1 MAAIADVKARVLEML
16 TEGLG
21 IQVQLRPEN
30 EVLVELP
37 DSSTAVFIRFVA
49 KEFKAEE
56 IEDQVFVNVSA
67 PLLRGLT
74 LTPELYRWVATEG
87 TTYDVGCVQLYEV
100 DEDDGSQTGFLRFA
114 YTLLGDYLDE
124 DELGTALW
132 TVLFT
137 ADRLDDE
144 LQAQF
149 GGRRW
154 ADADPGD
161 EANL

>member
-1 MAAIADVKARVLEML
+1 MTSIADVKTRVLDML

-21 IQVQLRPEN
+21 LPVQLRPDN

-37 DSSTAVFIRFVA
+37 DASTAVFIRFIA
-49 KEFKAEE
+49 KEFEAEE
-56 IEDQVFVNVSA
+56 VEDQVFVHVSS

-87 TTYDVGCVQLYEV
+87 ATYDIGCVQLYEINN
-100 DEDDGSQTGFLRFA
+100 EDGSQSGFLRFA

-137 ADRLDDE
+137 ADNLDDE

-154 ADADPGD
+154 VDDDPEDKGS
-161 EANL
+161 L

>member
-1 MAAIADVKARVLEML
+1 MTAVADVKARVLEML

-21 IQVQLRPEN
+21 IEVQLRPEN

-37 DSSTAVFIRFVA
+37 ESSTAVFIRFVA
-49 KEFKAEE
+49 KEFKSEE

-67 PLLRGLT
+67 PLLRGLS

-100 DEDDGSQTGFLRFA
+100 DEDGGSQTGFLRFA

-154 ADADPGD
+154 VDEDPSD
-161 EANL
+161 EINL

>member
-1 MAAIADVKARVLEML
+1 MTAISDVKNRVLEML

-21 IQVQLRPEN
+21 LQVKLRPEN
-30 EVLVELP
+30 EVLVELS
-37 DSSTAVFIRFVA
+37 DASTAVFIHFA
-49 KEFKAEE
+49 AQEFEAEE

-87 TTYDVGCVQLYEV
+87 TAHDMGCVQLHEI
-100 DEDDGSQTGFLRFA
+100 DEDDGSQSGLLRFT
-114 YTLLGDYLDE
+114 YTLLGDYIDE
-124 DELGTALW
+124 GELETALW
-132 TVLFT
+132 AVLFT

-154 ADADPGD
+154 IDAGPGD

>member
-1 MAAIADVKARVLEML
+1 M
-16 TEGLG
+16 
-21 IQVQLRPEN
+21 
-30 EVLVELP
+30 
-37 DSSTAVFIRFVA
+37 
-49 KEFKAEE
+49 
-56 IEDQVFVNVSA
+56 
-67 PLLRGLT
+67 
-74 LTPELYRWVATEG
+74 ATEG

-100 DEDDGSQTGFLRFA
+100 DEEDGSQTGFLQFA

-154 ADADPGD
+154 TDADPED
-161 EANL
+161 ETNL